1 MREVAPPARMKHCRI
16 ACVAQRVMN
25 LSWRSQL
32 LREGT
37 AVKTQIDEKCH
48 KLSYIQYTEAHENLT
63 YPGNI

>member
-1 MREVAPPARMKHCRI
+1 
-16 ACVAQRVMN
+16 MN